1 MMESPWIAALSALF
15 LWWFSTG
22 AILWVV
28 RKADGDGPDG
38 HIWASLLSVPVLF
51 AGVVGL
57 NMSLELSGASGAYV
71 GFLAALA
78 IWGWIEQAFL
88 SGLVTGPNRAVCP
101 EAATGWNRFFHAVGT
116 IAYHEGL
123 LVIAL
128 ISLWIVSAGSENQ
141 IAFWAFSVLFFARIS
156 AKLNLFFG
164 VPHINTEFIPK
175 PLAHL
180 PSYFRVRKI
189 NWVFPFSVTGLTFAV
204 ACWLERL
211 YATGDVTFAFLAALT
226 ALALLEHWLMVLPL
240 PDAKLWRWMLPAP
253 KEDQVR
259 IRDGL

>member
-1 MMESPWIAALSALF
+1 MLESPWIAALSALF

-51 AGVVGL
+51 AGIVGL
-57 NMSLELSGASGAYV
+57 NMSLELTGSSGAYV
-71 GFLAALA
+71 GFLGALA

-88 SGLVTGPNRAVCP
+88 SGFVTGPNRAECP
-101 EAATGWNRFFHAVGT
+101 ANASGWTRFSRAVGT

-123 LVIAL
+123 LIIAL
-128 ISLWIVSAGSENQ
+128 TAIWIVSSGSENQ
-141 IAFWAFSVLFFARIS
+141 ITLLTFSVLFFARVS

-164 VPHINTEFIPK
+164 VPHINTEFIPR

-180 PSYFRVRKI
+180 PSYFRIRRI
-189 NWVFPFSVTGLTFAV
+189 NWVFPFSVSGLTFAV

-211 YATGDVTFAFLAALT
+211 YATGDVAFAFLAAIT

-253 KEDQVR
+253 KDDQVR

>member
-1 MMESPWIAALSALF
+1 MSS
-15 LWWFSTG
+15 
-22 AILWVV
+22 
-28 RKADGDGPDG
+28 
-38 HIWASLLSVPVLF
+38 IWASLLSVPVLF

-57 NMSLELSGASGAYV
+57 NVSLELTGSSGAYV

-88 SGLVTGPNRAVCP
+88 SGLVTGPNRADCP
-101 EAATGWNRFFHAVGT
+101 ANAEGWTRFTHAVGT

-123 LVIAL
+123 LLLAL
-128 ISLWIVSAGSENQ
+128 GTIWFVSTDSGNQ
-141 IAFWAFSVLFFARIS
+141 ITFWTFAVLFFARVS

-180 PSYFRVRKI
+180 PSYFRIRKI
-189 NWVFPFSVTGLTFAV
+189 NWVFPFSVSGLTFAV

-211 YATGDVTFAFLAALT
+211 YATGDVAFAFLELWGLAALIT
-226 ALALLEHWLMVLPL
+226 IVMAIFALPSV
-240 PDAKLWRWMLPAP
+240 
-253 KEDQVR
+253 
-259 IRDGL
+259 